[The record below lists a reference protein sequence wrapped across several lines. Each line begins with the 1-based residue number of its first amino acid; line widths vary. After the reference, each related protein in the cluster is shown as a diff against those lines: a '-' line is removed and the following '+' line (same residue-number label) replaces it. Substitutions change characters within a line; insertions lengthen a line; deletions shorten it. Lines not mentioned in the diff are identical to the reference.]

1 MKMARDF
8 DPGIG
13 FPLLLYTTAFAI
25 ASSSLLIASTLLY
38 TSLAYYRVSTHPAHT
53 TQRSRFMPPY
63 ADAGGTGPPKRRRR

>member
-25 ASSSLLIASTLLY
+25 ASSSLVIASTLLY
-38 TSLAYYRVSTHPAHT
+38 TALAY
-53 TQRSRFMPPY
+53 
-63 ADAGGTGPPKRRRR
+63 